1 LGKPDDFDGATIV
14 KDLDVP
20 GIDLDALHDYHY
32 GVCNAGVNLK
42 MKWQA
47 DWLLAKEENEK
58 AKVLTVLT
66 ASLLGLL

>member
-1 LGKPDDFDGATIV
+1 M
-14 KDLDVP
+14 DVP
-20 GIDLDALHDYHY
+20 GIDLDALLHDYHY

>member
-1 LGKPDDFDGATIV
+1 M
-14 KDLDVP
+14 DVP

-32 GVCNAGVNLK
+32 GVCNGVNLNE
-42 MKWQA
+42 MKWH

-66 ASLLGLL
+66 ASLLGL